1 VKPVIYGSLAAFVAG
16 VPRRF
21 AMVAGL
27 GYVYT
32 PEDSK
37 PRLARRLLSSV
48 VTRLYRVALR
58 TCHLAFFQNED
69 DVAHFIEAGMIDPA
83 KVRRING
90 SGVDLEHFA
99 PVPPVTT
106 PVTFLL
112 AARLLKEKG
121 IFEFVDAARAIRRS
135 NADVRFVVLGEVDV
149 NPGSLTRSQLESW
162 VSEGVIEW
170 PGQVDDV
177 RPWIAESSVYVL
189 PSYREGLPRSSQ
201 EAMAMGRPIITTDT
215 AGCRETVV
223 EGVNGYLVPLRDSG
237 ALAAAMQRF
246 VDNPAAIESMG
257 RESRRLAEERF
268 DVHAI
273 NAVILGC
280 IGLTP

>member
-1 VKPVIYGSLAAFVAG
+1 
-16 VPRRF
+16 
-21 AMVAGL
+21 
-27 GYVYT
+27 
-32 PEDSK
+32 
-37 PRLARRLLSSV
+37 
-48 VTRLYRVALR
+48 
-58 TCHLAFFQNED
+58 
-69 DVAHFIEAGMIDPA
+69 
-83 KVRRING
+83 
-90 SGVDLEHFA
+90 
-99 PVPPVTT
+99 
-106 PVTFLL
+106 
-112 AARLLKEKG
+112 
-121 IFEFVDAARAIRRS
+121 
-135 NADVRFVVLGEVDV
+135 
-149 NPGSLTRSQLESW
+149 
-162 VSEGVIEW
+162 VIEW

-177 RPWIAESSVYVL
+177 RPWIAASSVYVL